1 MKVFNKKINEAP
13 RISLYRQA
21 KYVQNKVAVKRK
33 NFKKRLIFDKT
44 PSNCC
49 YKSRSLFVFCGGP
62 FLDIMEQK
70 MKSLVFS
77 VHAPLSWFLIL
88 WYHRDNSSLPEMR
101 VLSHAPLEVL
111 IPGEK
116 DQRSTWLYAFD
127 LGSTF
132 RSFAASMLNWVIEQF
147 LKC

>member
-49 YKSRSLFVFCGGP
+49 YKTRSFC
-62 FLDIMEQK
+62 L
-70 MKSLVFS
+70 
-77 VHAPLSWFLIL
+77 L
-88 WYHRDNSSLPEMR
+88 WRT
-101 VLSHAPLEVL
+101 
-111 IPGEK
+111 IPGHYGAENEVFGLLCPCTFIMVFNTVVSSRQLK
-116 DQRSTWLYAFD
+116 SSRNEGFEPCASGSSHTWGERPEEHMTLCF
-127 LGSTF
+127 
-132 RSFAASMLNWVIEQF
+132 
-147 LKC
+147 